1 MNAQCSQIQKDAL
14 EILSEKKKKRKGKKI
29 QEELRKGT
37 PKSNN
42 PSGKKTWKGAL
53 YQRTIMEKNARFDNL
68 ASQ

>member
-14 EILSEKKKKRKGKKI
+14 EIYSLKRKKKRKGKKI
-29 QEELRKGT
+29 QEELCKGA

-53 YQRTIMEKNARFDNL
+53 YQ
-68 ASQ
+68 